1 MNIDVVIIGAGPT
14 GLMAAC
20 QLARYG
26 VDFIIVD
33 SKSKPTAESRA
44 MLITARSLEIY
55 QQMGISQTAIEQG
68 KYIRNLSVFIDGK
81 EKVTFAIGKAGRG
94 LTDFP
99 YMQVFEQS
107 KNEELLNEVLTKQG
121 YQVWWNTEFISLDQQ
136 SNSVTVQL
144 KKNDTNEDITI
155 NAKYLIACDGA
166 KSKVR
171 HLLKCN
177 FKGGT
182 YGNKFFVADTRIK
195 WEQPPNQVIA
205 APSKINFCAFFPM
218 YGDDN
223 YRVLGTMPQNF
234 KNKEDILFKDL
245 ETVIKSTI
253 QIPLEFEKVNWFA
266 TYHLHYRCADR
277 FKMGRCFLAGDA
289 AHIHSPA
296 GGQGMNTGLQDAYNL
311 SWKLAMVLQNM
322 AGDKLLDTYHAE
334 RFPFAQWLLKFTDR
348 VFQLMTS
355 RNIFIAWFRLHI
367 APFLIRKVLRKN
379 RFGIQFFRIFSQIGY
394 AYPNSILSVNQSE
407 QSLTFKAGD
416 RFPYVLTLIDGKLQN
431 CYLLFKDPVFH
442 LLIIGADQLGDV
454 SDNVPEKF
462 RSIVKM
468 VAIPLTERWRILGV
482 NKTLHILVRPDN
494 SIGMISDFSDKSLIN
509 AYFESVS

>member
-1 MNIDVVIIGAGPT
+1 MNTDVVIIGAGPT

-33 SKSKPTAESRA
+33 SKSKPTAESSA

-107 KNEELLNEVLTKQG
+107 KNEELLNEVLTKQD

-144 KKNDTNEDITI
+144 KRNDTNEGITI

-182 YGNKFFVADTRIK
+182 YENKFFVADIRIK
-195 WEQPPNQVIA
+195 WGQPPNQVIA

-223 YRVLGTMPQNF
+223 YRVLGTMPKNF

-245 ETVIKSTI
+245 ETVIKSII

-266 TYHLHYRCADR
+266 IYHLHYRCADR
-277 FKMGRCFLAGDA
+277 FKTGRCFLAGDA

-311 SWKLAMVLQNM
+311 SWKLAMVLQNN
-322 AGDKLLDTYHAE
+322 AGEKLLNTYHLE
-334 RFPFAQWLLKFTDR
+334 RYPFAKWLLKFTDR
-348 VFQLMTS
+348 VFGLMTS
-355 RNIFIAWFRLHI
+355 SNWIISWFRTNL
-367 APFLIRKVLRKN
+367 APFLINKMVNKSAA
-379 RFGIQFFRIFSQIGY
+379 GIKLFKIFSQIWY
-394 AYPNSILSVNQSE
+394 SYRTSPLSIHASKQKLQ
-407 QSLTFKAGD
+407 FKAGD
-416 RFPYVLTLIDGKLQN
+416 RFPYVLTLIDDKLQS
-431 CYLLFKDPVFH
+431 CYHLLTKPKFH
-442 LLIIGADQLGDV
+442 LVVIGEQVSVEEQNRIPSELRPIIEIIFLPLSREWELLGI
-454 SDNVPEKF
+454 KQ
-462 RSIVKM
+462 K
-468 VAIPLTERWRILGV
+468 LY
-482 NKTLHILVRPDN
+482 ILVRPDN
-494 SIGMISDFSDKSLIN
+494 YIGMLSDHLNQSVVQC
-509 AYFESVS
+509 YFNNLS